1 MGIGVVVWDERRGF
15 VAAMSKVILFISD
28 STSAEAV
35 AAWDQKKKKGVKLVY
50 YPLLVYGCWITQELD
65 IYSQINTI

>member
-35 AAWDQKKKKGVKLVY
+35 AAWDQKKKKRGQVGILPIIGIWVLDNSRARY
-50 YPLLVYGCWITQELD
+50 LLT
-65 IYSQINTI
+65 N